1 MRTLAQANKKKR
13 VIMKAAIL
21 SAFVTT
27 LLLLRSAHAQDKVS
41 VQLDWVVRG
50 NHAMFFVAKEKGYF
64 AKQAIDITAIRRG
77 TGSPNAMRL
86 VGNGDADFG
95 FGDLPT
101 LALARSQDVPVV
113 ALVAV
118 NQHSPLA
125 MLALANKFKLKT
137 PQDLKGL
144 NVGVQP
150 AGSTYVFL
158 TALLKANGMTMDDI
172 KQSTVNPPYE
182 NYLLLG
188 RVDAVPGY
196 LDAEVPELEAK
207 AGGPGSLS
215 ILQGS
220 DFGYVVYGSGLFTSE
235 KMIAERSDV
244 VQRFVNAYVQAFADV
259 IRNPDEAAELTIKE
273 NPEYA
278 QKKDVLVT
286 QIDADIKHTFFSKET
301 LASGIGWLNE
311 GTWQKTV
318 KTLVEQG
325 ALKQT
330 IDASKAF
337 TDKYLAAAQPVR
349 Q

>member
-1 MRTLAQANKKKR
+1 MGILAVVVSATMLQA
-13 VIMKAAIL
+13 VAAQ
-21 SAFVTT
+21 
-27 LLLLRSAHAQDKVS
+27 AQDKVS

-64 AKQAIDITAIRRG
+64 AKQGIDVTAIRRG

-86 VGNGDADFG
+86 VGNGDAEFG

-101 LALARSQDVPVV
+101 LAVARSQDVPVV

-125 MLALANKFKLKT
+125 MLALSKKFTLKT

-158 TALLKANGMTMDDI
+158 TALLKANGMTLDDI

-215 ILQGS
+215 ILQGA

-235 KMIAERSDV
+235 KMIAEHSDL
-244 VQRFVNAYVQAFADV
+244 VQRFVTAYVQAFADV
-259 IRNPDEAAELTIKE
+259 VNNPDEAADLTIKD

-278 QKKDVLVT
+278 QKKDVLT
-286 QIDADIKHTFFSKET
+286 AQLDADIKHTFFSPDTK
-301 LASGIGWLNE
+301 AHGIGWMTE
-311 GTWQKTV
+311 DTWQKTV
-318 KTLVEQG
+318 KTLADQSVI
-325 ALKQT
+325 KQP
-330 IDASKAF
+330 IDAAKAF
-337 TDKYLAAAQPVR
+337 TDKYIAAANPLKR
-349 Q
+349 

>member
-1 MRTLAQANKKKR
+1 MKVLLTAAFAITLFATS
-13 VIMKAAIL
+13 VL
-21 SAFVTT
+21 
-27 LLLLRSAHAQDKVS
+27 AQDKVS

-50 NHAMFFVAKEKGYF
+50 DHAMFFVAKQKGYF
-64 AKQAIDITAIRRG
+64 AKQGIDVTAIRRG

-86 VGNGDADFG
+86 VGNGDAEFG

-101 LALARSQDVPVV
+101 LAVSRSQDVPVV

-118 NQHSPLA
+118 NQNSPLS
-125 MLALANKFKLKT
+125 MLALATKFKLKT

-150 AGSTYVFL
+150 AGSTYIFL
-158 TALLKANGMTMDDI
+158 KAFLKANGMTLDDI

-188 RVDAVPGY
+188 RVDSVPGY

-220 DFGYVVYGSGLFTSE
+220 DYGYVVYGSGLFTSE
-235 KMIAERSDV
+235 KIIAQRSDL
-244 VQRFVNAYVQAFADV
+244 VQRFVNAYTMAFADV
-259 IRNPDEAAELTIKE
+259 VKNPHEAADLIIKE

-278 QKKDVLVT
+278 QKKDVLVA
-286 QIDADIKHTFFSKET
+286 QLRADIEHTFFGADTK
-301 LASGIGWLNE
+301 ANGIGWMTE
-311 GTWQKTV
+311 DKWQKTV
-318 KTLVEQG
+318 STLVDQG
-325 ALKQT
+325 GMKQT

-337 TDKYLAAAQPVR
+337 SDKYIAAANPLKQ
-349 Q
+349 